1 MYTTT
6 PPTQLLCSCVRC
18 DQGRRAS
25 QLCRCG
31 QSVGRWCSKGKQG
44 SVFSFF
50 RRIYSRSNPK
60 RVWVLVVVTGATLY
74 SLSRESSLA
83 ILSHVL
89 LLLVS
94 MQYLLYGAKRGKSP
108 GEGEND
114 I

>member
-31 QSVGRWCSKGKQG
+31 QSVGRWCSKGKRG

-50 RRIYSRSNPK
+50 RSRS
-60 RVWVLVVVTGATLY
+60 VVTANRLRMGGTFWVPNFCQSGDRRL
-74 SLSRESSLA
+74 
-83 ILSHVL
+83 
-89 LLLVS
+89 
-94 MQYLLYGAKRGKSP
+94 RGKA
-108 GEGEND
+108 E
-114 I
+114 